1 MTPADV
7 TRCFHDHGWILP
19 TCRCGQRHPT
29 AMLHGGTAARQ
40 PRSGSQADVLRAI
53 TFCSV
58 GGTMKKYPATG
69 AVPSDRSRPGPRP
82 TGASAMDSNV
92 IEDLDEH
99 RAVVALT
106 AGQHDRQR
114 HAIAVNHSMD
124 LAAQPAT

>member
-1 MTPADV
+1 MSVRAAPSD
-7 TRCFHDHGWILP
+7 RD
-19 TCRCGQRHPT
+19 
-29 AMLHGGTAARQ
+29 AARGDGGAAAQ
-40 PRSGSQADVLRAI
+40 ERIASRRVAGHNVL
-53 TFCSV
+53 FS

-92 IEDLDEH
+92 IEDLDEY